1 MRSGRVYGTQP
12 PRTMRGVMDDRS
24 GSANRRVAAAGLVAQ
39 HDCKRKKPD
48 PGKQDR
54 QMVGV
59 AEKRQPRGL
68 SGAFG
73 DYDANHSE
81 ICAQGRYQSC
91 RQTFLPAVSQ
101 SGIARW
107 IWFIG
112 GFLRLPDRTPH
123 ATILTD
129 DEQSDVLCQGL
140 TLLRLLKCRAL
151 AGDRLGVIR
160 APRILVHR
168 VLLDRRLLCVL
179 AARLNAE
186 RAGDPARKKSPVRRR
201 GVWGMVNENESATLT
216 RAGGRCCT
224 AAWVLEDRAFGT
236 SGDKCTKRY
245 RN

>member
-1 MRSGRVYGTQP
+1 MKHNRPAPCGES
-12 PRTMRGVMDDRS
+12 MDDRG
-24 GSANRRVAAAGLVAQ
+24 GSVNRRVAAAGLAAQ
-39 HDCKRKKPD
+39 HDWKRKKPAL
-48 PGKQDR
+48 GQQDR

-59 AEKRQPRGL
+59 AEERQPPGL
-68 SGAFG
+68 SGAFAY
-73 DYDANHSE
+73 YDTNRSE
-81 ICAQGRYQSC
+81 ICAQPQSQNC
-91 RQTFLPAVSQ
+91 RQTFLLAVSQ

-129 DEQSDVLCQGL
+129 DQQSDVLCQGL
-140 TLLRLLKCRAL
+140 ALLRLLKCRAL

-168 VLLDRRLLCVL
+168 VLLDRKLLCVL

-186 RAGDPARKKSPVRRR
+186 QAGDPVRKKSPVRRR
-201 GVWGMVNENESATLT
+201 GVWEMVNENESATLT
-216 RAGGRCCT
+216 RGGGRCCT
-224 AAWVLEDRAFGT
+224 AAWVPEGPASGT
-236 SGDKCTKRY
+236 SGDKCTTHC